1 MIRKTETPTVTQ
13 KSQGRASRDPQND
26 EKSLDET
33 KRKSKT
39 RRKRSRRRKD
49 KFESSNAAN
58 EPKIA
63 VKAQITSSPSKQMS
77 NSIFDRALNLFSF
90 KKHRQNNQPQRRSFA
105 GVNKICAHNA
115 ITQER
120 RNSV

>member
-90 KKHRQNNQPQRRSFA
+90 KKHRQNNQTQRRSFA

>member
-1 MIRKTETPTVTQ
+1 MIRKTGTPNVTQ
-13 KSQGRASRDPQND
+13 KSQGRVSRDPQND
-26 EKSLDET
+26 EKGLDET
-33 KRKSKT
+33 KRKRT

-58 EPKIA
+58 EPNTV

-90 KKHRQNNQPQRRSFA
+90 KKHRQNNQTQRRSFA

>member
-90 KKHRQNNQPQRRSFA
+90 KKHRQNNQTQRRSFA
-105 GVNKICAHNA
+105 GGNKICAHNA

>member
-33 KRKSKT
+33 KRKNKT

-90 KKHRQNNQPQRRSFA
+90 KKHRQNNQTQRRSFA
-105 GVNKICAHNA
+105 GFNKICAHNA

>member
-1 MIRKTETPTVTQ
+1 MIRNTETPNVTQ
-13 KSQGRASRDPQND
+13 KSQGKASRDPEND
-26 EKSLDET
+26 QKSLDET
-33 KRKSKT
+33 KRT
-39 RRKRSRRRKD
+39 GRARRKRPRRRKN
-49 KFESSNAAN
+49 KSESSNAVN
-58 EPKIA
+58 EPITI

>member
-1 MIRKTETPTVTQ
+1 MIRKTGTPNVTQ
-13 KSQGRASRDPQND
+13 KSQGRVSRDPQND
-26 EKSLDET
+26 EKGLDET
-33 KRKSKT
+33 KRKRT

-58 EPKIA
+58 EPKTV

-90 KKHRQNNQPQRRSFA
+90 KKHRQNNQTQRRSFA

>member
-13 KSQGRASRDPQND
+13 KSQGRVSRDPQND
-26 EKSLDET
+26 EKSLDQT

-39 RRKRSRRRKD
+39 RRKRLRRRKD

-58 EPKIA
+58 EPKTV
-63 VKAQITSSPSKQMS
+63 VKSQITSSPSKQMS
-77 NSIFDRALNLFSF
+77 NSIFDRALNLLSF

-105 GVNKICAHNA
+105 GVNKIYAHNIIA
-115 ITQER
+115 QER

>member
-39 RRKRSRRRKD
+39 RRKRYRRRKD

>member
-13 KSQGRASRDPQND
+13 KSQGRVSRDPQND

-33 KRKSKT
+33 KRKT

-49 KFESSNAAN
+49 KLESSNAAN
-58 EPKIA
+58 EPKTV

-105 GVNKICAHNA
+105 GVNKICAHNVIA
-115 ITQER
+115 KER

>member
-33 KRKSKT
+33 KRKGKT
-39 RRKRSRRRKD
+39 RRRRSRRRKD